1 MAMNASATLA
11 APWIARSFLFV
22 PGDRPE
28 RFAKAAASG
37 AHAVIIDLE
46 DAVAA
51 DAKRQARESCRAFFA
66 DGGSAFVRVNALD
79 TAWAQE
85 DLVLCRMPG
94 VHGVVLPKVETAA
107 DIHEVARC
115 TGHEKPIFALIETAA
130 GMVNV
135 HAIATQSGVT
145 RLLFGTVD
153 FCLELGIEGE
163 DESLAS
169 YRAQLVLA
177 SRAAGLPPPVDG
189 VTLALKDE
197 DALWAATLRAR
208 RIGFGGK
215 LCIHPVQVLTINA
228 GFQPTSAEIAWATK
242 VLALAGNSPGA
253 FEFEGRMVDAPV
265 LARAQRLLRSQKSCP
280 G

>member
-1 MAMNASATLA
+1 MKASATPA

-51 DAKRQARESCRAFFA
+51 SAKRQARESCRAFLA
-66 DGGSAFVRVNALD
+66 GGGSALVRVNALD
-79 TAWAQE
+79 TAWAQD
-85 DLVLCRMPG
+85 DLALCRMPG
-94 VHGVVLPKVETAA
+94 VHGVVLPKAETAA
-107 DIHEVARC
+107 DIHEAAQRMG
-115 TGHEKPIFALIETAA
+115 TEKPILALIETAA

-135 HAIATQSGVT
+135 HAIAAQPGVT

-153 FCLELGIEGE
+153 FCLELGIEG
-163 DESLAS
+163 DGESLAS

-177 SRAAGLPPPVDG
+177 SCAAGLPPPVDG

-197 DALWAATLRAR
+197 DALRAATLRAR

-228 GFQPTSAEIAWATK
+228 GFQPTSAEIAWATQ

-265 LARAQRLLRSQKSCP
+265 LARARRLLRSRRSSP